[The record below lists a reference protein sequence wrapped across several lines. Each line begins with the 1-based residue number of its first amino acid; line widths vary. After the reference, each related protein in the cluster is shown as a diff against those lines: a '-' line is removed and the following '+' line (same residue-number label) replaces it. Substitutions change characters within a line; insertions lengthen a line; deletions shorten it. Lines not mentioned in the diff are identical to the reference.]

1 MSIAPDRA
9 TIATAVLAAL
19 FASSIGFAVGFLTT
33 FTHRQYAPWGLLAGL
48 VVIGALVAGFRLV
61 FESRVIAA
69 AAALGAVAGTAVLMI
84 PGAGG
89 TAFVIG
95 DALGY
100 AWAAGPTLLSVAVV
114 AWPGPRARRDA
125 ASGRSKMDA

>member
-1 MSIAPDRA
+1 
-9 TIATAVLAAL
+9 
-19 FASSIGFAVGFLTT
+19 
-33 FTHRQYAPWGLLAGL
+33 
-48 VVIGALVAGFRLV
+48 VVIAAVVGGFRGV
-61 FESRVIAA
+61 FDCWAIAA
-69 AAALGAVAGTAVLMI
+69 AAALGAIAGTAVLMI

-100 AWAAGPTLLSVAVV
+100 AWAAAPTLLSVAVV

-125 ASGRSKMDA
+125 ASGRSRMDA